1 MSVCVYVPSLQTYT
15 SFLATALHLHFM
27 APVSICPGGRIQ
39 NLSPYPYRT
48 IDIDMKKDLVKILE
62 GDQSIIIPEKWGH
75 LQTSVA

>member
-1 MSVCVYVPSLQTYT
+1 
-15 SFLATALHLHFM
+15 M

-62 GDQSIIIPEKWGH
+62 GDK
-75 LQTSVA
+75 